1 MPHALTHKLLLASLL
16 LAAPRIFPAEPI
28 RLATHLQ
35 PPLSF
40 TRDNGQADGLT
51 VQVVDCALKKMQRP
65 YTLDFVPWPR
75 AQWQV
80 QHLQSDGFF
89 AATQSEER
97 DRYATLS
104 APLIPY
110 ERRWYLLK
118 ANPLSPSSPEF
129 KRQARIAAFSGSNM
143 DIWLRDHGY
152 RLSATPGNSEQLL
165 RMLQS
170 RRVDAVLG
178 NSYAVDALSPPGTSD
193 RAAQRVGRSAADGPL
208 LRQILPRPRRT
219 SIPSPVQQRAAK
231 LPPQMK
237 MPPEGGIRY
246 A

>member
-16 LAAPRIFPAEPI
+16 LAASCVFPAEPI

-40 TRDNGQADGLT
+40 TRDNGQADGLA

-65 YTLDFVPWPR
+65 YTLDFLPWPR

-104 APLIPY
+104 GPLIPY

-178 NSYAVDALSPPGTSD
+178 NSYAVDALIARLGLQAELRSELAEALPMGLYFGKAFLD
-193 RAAQRVGRSAADGPL
+193 REGP
-208 LRQILPRPRRT
+208 QFLPKFNNALQGCRP
-219 SIPSPVQQRAAK
+219 K
-231 LPPQMK
+231 
-237 MPPEGGIRY
+237 
-246 A
+246 